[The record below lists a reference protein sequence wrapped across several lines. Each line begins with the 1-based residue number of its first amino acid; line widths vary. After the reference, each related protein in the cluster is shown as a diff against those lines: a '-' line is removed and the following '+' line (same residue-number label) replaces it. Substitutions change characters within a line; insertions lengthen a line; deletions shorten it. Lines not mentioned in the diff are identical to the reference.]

1 MKVHELDPIILSSNN
16 KAKGIIENTESTSK
30 KLIYQVPFSEVQHLT
45 TLLQQLE
52 QSFSSTTYIDVEIN
66 TLEDAYVNIA
76 KEEENLL
83 RDLQKYG
90 MRRPS
95 EIEKQDVGYDSFR
108 APDGSHEIQYQVKA
122 DIALDSI
129 GGLSQI
135 FQSLTNMRYQDKI
148 ITDFS
153 VTRSSLEQVFI

>member
-1 MKVHELDPIILSSNN
+1 MKLHELDPIILSSNN

-30 KLIYQVPFSEVQHLT
+30 KLIYQVPFSEVQHLA

-52 QSFSSTTYIDVEIN
+52 QSFTSTTYIDVEMN

-95 EIEKQDVGYDSFR
+95 EIEKQDIQMSGINQSVDMDL
-108 APDGSHEIQYQVKA
+108 DGV
-122 DIALDSI
+122 D
-129 GGLSQI
+129 
-135 FQSLTNMRYQDKI
+135 
-148 ITDFS
+148 
-153 VTRSSLEQVFI
+153 LEG

>member
-16 KAKGIIENTESTSK
+16 KAKGIIENTESTST
-30 KLIYQVPFSEVQHLT
+30 KLIYQVPFSEVQHLA
-45 TLLQQLE
+45 TLLQKLE
-52 QSFSSTTYIDVEIN
+52 QSFSSTTYIDIEMN

-95 EIEKQDVGYDSFR
+95 EIEKQD
-108 APDGSHEIQYQVKA
+108 IQMSGINRSVDMSTNDLDVA
-122 DIALDSI
+122 D
-129 GGLSQI
+129 
-135 FQSLTNMRYQDKI
+135 
-148 ITDFS
+148 
-153 VTRSSLEQVFI
+153 LEG